1 MGPRAGQSHS
11 RFKQVVVA
19 FGTAALLTAAAAS
32 AVLAQWPTTCVEL
45 NDIVEAHLGN
55 ENNVGIYQRVF
66 GDQAEQ
72 ACQNDHRDDV
82 RGVFAWAFA
91 DYEPPTSQSVPS
103 PTPAAP
109 EPTPQEPAQHP
120 DYAQILDTAISRGA
134 SPQLA
139 DAIANSV
146 IARGTVD
153 AFLAGFDL
161 GVQYGS
167 VPVRVAGTGAADSNA
182 IRLPRGLYQATI
194 SFRDNEGYSGPGLFV
209 MHLCSANVGCRLIMN
224 RISQA
229 GSLNYEFEVLSGDIV
244 TMWVWVQAAHAGAAW
259 EVSFTRTG

>member
-1 MGPRAGQSHS
+1 MGPEAGQAHS
-11 RFKQVVVA
+11 RFKQIVVA
-19 FGTAALLTAAAAS
+19 FSTAALLTATTAS
-32 AVLAQWPTTCVEL
+32 AALAQWPTSCVEL

-55 ENNVGIYQRVF
+55 QNNVGIYQRVF

-91 DYEPPTSQSVPS
+91 DYEPQTSQPMPS

-120 DYAQILDTAISRGA
+120 AYAQVRDTAIGRGA
-134 SPQLA
+134 GPQLA
-139 DAIANSV
+139 DAIASSV

-167 VPVRVAGTGAADSNA
+167 VPARVAGTGAADSSA
-182 IRLPRGLYQATI
+182 VTLPRGLYEATV
-194 SFRDNEGYSGPGLFV
+194 SFRNNEGYSGPGLFV
-209 MHLCSANVGCRLIMN
+209 MHLCSSNVGCRLIMN
-224 RISQA
+224 RFSEA
-229 GSLNYEFEVLSGDIV
+229 GSLSYEFEVLSGDTV
-244 TMWVWVQAAHAGAAW
+244 TMWVWVQAAHASAAW